1 MNRSFEGKQ
10 VSQWGSICPEPGFSN
25 FRSLEIEGGIL
36 LEGILVEGIL
46 VEGIYKLKYED
57 RKWDFSGRDL

>member
-1 MNRSFEGKQ
+1 MNKSFEGKQ

-36 LEGILVEGIL
+36 LEGILVEGI
-46 VEGIYKLKYED
+46 YKLKSED
-57 RKWDFSGRDL
+57 RRWDFSGRDL